1 MSSSF
6 TAHILFNMPTILP
19 TGKER
24 THRMGGKWVDEVAA
38 SSPDERAAKVERVFL
53 AVKYG
58 ACTVTAIANRLCISE
73 TVIKRSLSI
82 LEDWPEGPRVRRIRE
97 FPAHRFEVI
106 E

>member
-1 MSSSF
+1 MRSF
-6 TAHILFNMPTILP
+6 TAHILFNLPTILP
-19 TGKER
+19 AGKER

-38 SSPDERAAKVERVFL
+38 SNPDERAAKVERVFQ
-53 AVKYG
+53 AVKSG
-58 ACTVTAIANRLCISE
+58 ARTVNAIADRVCISE
-73 TVIKRSLSI
+73 TVVKRSLSI

>member
-1 MSSSF
+1 MSL
-6 TAHILFNMPTILP
+6 TAHLIFNKETILP

-24 THRMGGKWVDEVAA
+24 VHRMGGKWVDEVAA

-73 TVIKRSLSI
+73 TVVKRSLSI
-82 LEDWPEGPRVRRIRE
+82 LEDWPEGPRVRRIKS
-97 FPAHRFEVI
+97 FPAHQFEVI
-106 E
+106 K

>member
-1 MSSSF
+1 MSL
-6 TAHILFNMPTILP
+6 TAHLIFNKETILP

-24 THRMGGKWVDEVAA
+24 VHRMGGKWVDEVAA

-53 AVKYG
+53 AVNDG
-58 ACTVTAIANRLCISE
+58 ACRVNSIADRTCFSE
-73 TVIKRSLSI
+73 TVVKRSLSI